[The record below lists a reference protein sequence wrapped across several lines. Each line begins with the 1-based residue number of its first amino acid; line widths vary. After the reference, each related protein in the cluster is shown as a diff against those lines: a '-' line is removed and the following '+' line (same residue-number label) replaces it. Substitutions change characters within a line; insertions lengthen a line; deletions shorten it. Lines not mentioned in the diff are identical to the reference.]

1 MKSMKSQI
9 KLSFTLFTPHL
20 MPYVTETCLKKTE
33 ENSEVEGTE
42 KAEIRTGEFL
52 AAG

>member
-1 MKSMKSQI
+1 
-9 KLSFTLFTPHL
+9 

-33 ENSEVEGTE
+33 ENSAVEGTE
-42 KAEIRTGEFL
+42 KADIRRGEFL